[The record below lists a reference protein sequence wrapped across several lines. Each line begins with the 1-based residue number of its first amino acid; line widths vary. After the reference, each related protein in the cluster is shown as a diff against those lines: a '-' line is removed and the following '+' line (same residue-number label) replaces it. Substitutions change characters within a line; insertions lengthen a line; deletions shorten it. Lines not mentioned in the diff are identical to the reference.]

1 MAKFPNGIYIWIS
14 QTTFCSVENFSE
26 LGFDCE
32 IAFNWETREFLP
44 WTRLVST
51 LLFACAER
59 YIPLRCRPLWK
70 IFSSNPIWRKATSH
84 CFLSKHFL
92 FKIEKGIKDT
102 LVVLWWGRRRK
113 CVCWLGTCS
122 SGPSTRGN
130 FTTHVKRIK
139 QERNNSCVSLSY
151 LALLIRYYSIKLRST
166 LISPWNKQ
174 LIDRLFSINGWR
186 LENNVLVA

>member
-14 QTTFCSVENFSE
+14 QTTFCSLKKFEWIWIWPWNS
-26 LGFDCE
+26 L
-32 IAFNWETREFLP
+32 NWETGDFLP

-51 LLFACAER
+51 SFFSCAGHCRLLS
-59 YIPLRCRPLWK
+59 K

-92 FKIEKGIKDT
+92 FQIERGIKDT

-113 CVCWLGTCS
+113 CVCWLGTRS
-122 SGPSTRGN
+122 SGPSIYGN
-130 FTTHVKRIK
+130 FTTHVKQIK

-151 LALLIRYYSIKLRST
+151 PALLIQYYSIKYVQPLSAREISSLST
-166 LISPWNKQ
+166 
-174 LIDRLFSINGWR
+174 DFSINGWR
-186 LENNVLVA
+186 LENNVLLA